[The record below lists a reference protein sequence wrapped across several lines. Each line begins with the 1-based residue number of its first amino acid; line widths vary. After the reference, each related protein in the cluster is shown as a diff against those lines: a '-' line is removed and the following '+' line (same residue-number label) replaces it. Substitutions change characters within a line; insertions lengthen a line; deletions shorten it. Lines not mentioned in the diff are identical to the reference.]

1 MAEYLD
7 RYREAIQ
14 RGDDAL
20 QHQLRNLYGI
30 SQEEDS
36 KLRNKV
42 MADVT
47 KNLVILGDF
56 ITVEDLHDFL
66 EEGDNFDS

>member
-20 QHQLRNLYGI
+20 QHQLRTLYGI
-30 SQEEDS
+30 TQEEDS
-36 KLRNKV
+36 KLRNEV
-42 MADVT
+42 MADVV
-47 KNLVILGDF
+47 KNLVILGEF
-56 ITVEDLHDFL
+56 ITIEDLHKFL
-66 EEGDNFDS
+66 EEGDNFDN

>member
-20 QHQLRNLYGI
+20 QHKLRNLYGI
-30 SQEEDS
+30 TKEEDS
-36 KLRNKV
+36 KLRNEV

-66 EEGDNFDS
+66 EEGDELDN